1 MAGLCAF
8 IRLLLF
14 VSSLRMQRNLK
25 RLAEETYDLLIVGGG
40 INGLAAAWDA
50 ALRGLKVALVE
61 KADFGG
67 QTSSATLKIVH
78 GGLRY
83 LQHLDFVRMRESIR
97 ERSILLRIAPHL
109 VSPLPFLVP
118 TYGHLLASKEAMS
131 AAMLINDLISWD
143 RNRELPDPARQ
154 LPAGRYLSK
163 RETMELAPGIAE
175 RGLTGGVIF
184 HDGQMYNS
192 ERLTLA
198 FALAAAERGADLA
211 NYVAAIRLL
220 RQDRRVTGAR
230 VRDLETGV
238 EFDVRASVTANM
250 TGPWS
255 DLLIGLLD
263 QPDPPRRVV
272 RSQGIQIVAP
282 LLYSRV
288 AVAVPSAYK
297 DPDAILARGARN
309 FFITPWRG
317 VSLIGTT
324 DTVYAGDPDDF
335 RITDRDL
342 RTFIDEIN
350 QSLPGAQ
357 LRRDQVPFAF
367 GGLRPITEKN
377 IDTGSKVARKYE
389 IYDHAVDLG
398 VAGLCTVIGV
408 KYTTCRLLA
417 EKVINLVF
425 GKLARPAPAAVTAQT
440 PLAGGRIAHWEAF
453 EREVV
458 AAAPAGVSEKTMRH
472 LARSYGSAYG
482 VILDLVQTQAEA
494 AARLPGSD
502 EIIAAEV
509 LHAVRA
515 EAALHLADVAL
526 HRTDLG
532 SQGHPGRAALEACAD
547 LMARELGWDA
557 ARRQRELDATEQ
569 RFQFVD

>member
-1 MAGLCAF
+1 
-8 IRLLLF
+8 
-14 VSSLRMQRNLK
+14 MQRNLK

-50 ALRGLKVALVE
+50 TLRGLKVALVE

-97 ERSILLRIAPHL
+97 ERSTLLRIAPHL

-118 TYGHLLASKEAMS
+118 TYGHLLASKEALS
-131 AAMLINDLISWD
+131 AAMLINDLVSWD
-143 RNRELPDPARQ
+143 RNRGLPDPARQ

-163 RETMELAPGIAE
+163 RETLALAPGIAE

-211 NYVAAIRLL
+211 NYVAAVRLL

-230 VRDLETGV
+230 VCDLETGAK
-238 EFDVRASVTANM
+238 FDVRAAVTANM

-263 QPDPPRRVV
+263 RPDPPRRVV
-272 RSQGIQIVAP
+272 RSKGIQIVAP
-282 LLYSRV
+282 LLYPRV
-288 AVAVPSAYK
+288 AVAVPSTYK
-297 DPDAILARGARN
+297 DPDAILARGNRN

-324 DTVYAGDPDDF
+324 DTVYEGDPDDF
-335 RITDRDL
+335 RITGGDL
-342 RTFIDEIN
+342 RAFIDEIN
-350 QSLPGAQ
+350 QSLPAAQ

-389 IYDHAVDLG
+389 IYDHAADLG
-398 VAGLCTVIGV
+398 VTGLFTVIGV

-417 EKVINLVF
+417 EKVVTLVF
-425 GKLARPAPAAVTAQT
+425 HKLDRPAPAAVTAQT
-440 PLAGGRIAHWEAF
+440 PLAGGRIERWDAF
-453 EREVV
+453 ERDAV
-458 AAAPAGVSEKTMRH
+458 AAAPAGVSAQTMRH
-472 LARSYGSAYG
+472 LAHSYGTGYG
-482 VILDLVQTQAEA
+482 VILDLVRVQPA
-494 AARLPGSD
+494 AAALLSGSS
-502 EIIAAEV
+502 EVIAAEV
-509 LHAVRA
+509 LHAARA
-515 EAALHLADVAL
+515 EAALHLTDVVL
-526 HRTDLG
+526 NRTDLG
-532 SQGHPGRAALEACAD
+532 SQGHPGRAALAACAD
-547 LMARELGWDA
+547 LMARELGWPA
-557 ARRQRELDATEQ
+557 ARRASELAAAER
-569 RFQFVD
+569 RFEFPET